1 MFPGPKPE
9 GGVTGTMHAFTE
21 EARRLESPLY
31 DVEVSYCVAQI
42 RQSKQQVLRT
52 VQARDRFSYF
62 MMRSGLRLFLE
73 RFVCT
78 QVLERW
84 YVHTFW
90 KDGLYRLVEY
100 SVYHHRL

>member
-62 MMRSGLRLFLE
+62 NDAF
-73 RFVCT
+73 RFATLSRKICMYTSFGKMVRT
-78 QVLERW
+78 HILERW
-84 YVHTFW
+84 
-90 KDGLYRLVEY
+90 LVQI
-100 SVYHHRL
+100 SGI